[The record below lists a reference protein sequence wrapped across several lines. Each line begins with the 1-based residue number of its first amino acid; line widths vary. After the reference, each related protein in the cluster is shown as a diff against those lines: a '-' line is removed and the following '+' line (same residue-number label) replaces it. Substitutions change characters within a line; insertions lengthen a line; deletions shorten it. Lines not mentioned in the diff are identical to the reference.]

1 MTAGGLPCDEA
12 ATAAAT
18 GLLKR
23 LGHPARLA
31 ILCRLVEGE
40 MSVAEMEST
49 LGLRQPSLSQQLAEL
64 RSAGIIEPRRE
75 SKTVFYRLADT
86 KARRLVELLQQM
98 FASTDV
104 PAPVPVPT
112 ARAPKPRTTPVGA
125 AVFARVG
132 PEIAP
137 PSQDAE
143 NETPSPLTSFGRT

>member
-1 MTAGGLPCDEA
+1 MTAGDLSCDEA
-12 ATAAAT
+12 AITVAT

-31 ILCRLVEGE
+31 ILCRLAEGE

-86 KARRLVELLQQM
+86 KARRMVELLQQM
-98 FASTDV
+98 FSGTDV
-104 PAPVPVPT
+104 PAPVPAPT
-112 ARAPKPRTTPVGA
+112 ARAPKPRTTPFGA

-132 PEIAP
+132 PRID
-137 PSQDAE
+137 PSATSSETD
-143 NETPSPLTSFGRT
+143 TPSPLTSFGRT

>member
-12 ATAAAT
+12 AITAAT

-31 ILCRLVEGE
+31 ILCRLAEGE
-40 MSVAEMEST
+40 MSVSEMESS

-64 RSAGIIEPRRE
+64 RGAGIIEPRRE

-86 KARRLVELLQQM
+86 KARRMVELLQQM
-98 FASTDV
+98 FSGADV
-104 PAPVPVPT
+104 SPPVPKPMS
-112 ARAPKPRTTPVGA
+112 RAPDPRPKPFGA

-132 PEIAP
+132 TRIDPAP
-137 PSQDAE
+137 SGDE
-143 NETPSPLTSFGRT
+143 SDIPSPLTGRT